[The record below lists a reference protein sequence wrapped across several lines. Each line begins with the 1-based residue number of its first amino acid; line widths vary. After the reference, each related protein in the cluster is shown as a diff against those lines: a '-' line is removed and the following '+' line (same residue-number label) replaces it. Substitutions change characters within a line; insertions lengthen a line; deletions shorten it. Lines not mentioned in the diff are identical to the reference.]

1 MVHLS
6 VYIIMITIVVIKI
19 MLVAMVVIMI
29 VVIICVLTSSEP
41 ETMRSQRIARGKPGT
56 DQTDWVT

>member
-1 MVHLS
+1 
-6 VYIIMITIVVIKI
+6 MITIVVIKI

-56 DQTDWVT
+56 DQTD